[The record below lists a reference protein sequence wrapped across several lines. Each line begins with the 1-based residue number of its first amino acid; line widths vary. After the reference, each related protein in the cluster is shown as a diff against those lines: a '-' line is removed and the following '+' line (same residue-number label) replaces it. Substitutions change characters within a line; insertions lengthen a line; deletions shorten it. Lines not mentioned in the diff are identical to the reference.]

1 MKNFL
6 ETFEKNFR
14 AKNEDFH
21 RIFESDLDAK
31 FWMLKKTHE
40 SLISGLRIGLV
51 CRTFLIFYGCKDL
64 SQAHL
69 LNTLIMTV

>member
-1 MKNFL
+1 MRIFL
-6 ETFEKNFR
+6 EAFEKNFR

-40 SLISGLRIGLV
+40 SLISVLRIGLV
-51 CRTFLIFYGCKDL
+51 CRTFLIFYGYKDL
-64 SQAHL
+64 SQTHL
-69 LNTLIMTV
+69 LHTLIMTV

>member
-1 MKNFL
+1 MLDSLKKIL
-6 ETFEKNFR
+6 EGFEKKSR

-40 SLISGLRIGLV
+40 SFISVLKIELV
-51 CRTFLIFYGCKDL
+51 GRMFLIFYDCKAL
-64 SQAHL
+64 S
-69 LNTLIMTV
+69 